1 MGKYIEI
8 CSLSKMNGKINK
20 DTDNTY
26 ANMYI
31 VQQEKYEVNRLTD
44 TIPTS
49 TLRVVKTTEHNRVL
63 CSIVCDY

>member
-49 TLRVVKTTEHNRVL
+49 TLRVVKMTEHTRVL

>member
-1 MGKYIEI
+1 
-8 CSLSKMNGKINK
+8 MNGKINK

-49 TLRVVKTTEHNRVL
+49 TLRVV
-63 CSIVCDY
+63 

>member
-1 MGKYIEI
+1 MLHPGCFWEGMGKYIEI

-31 VQQEKYEVNRLTD
+31 VQQEKYEVNRLNTW
-44 TIPTS
+44 T
-49 TLRVVKTTEHNRVL
+49 
-63 CSIVCDY
+63 